1 MGEYKIIMSHPCWSF
16 PLSWGHL
23 LRTKTDCSCSYCQ
36 VLREPL
42 NSLHLSPGVSLVQ
55 LHMAFRILQG
65 PGAHQSSTG
74 RRVLRKSGLP
84 EIHLFIFS
92 HSEGTWK
99 GFLNSFSQSFILI
112 LQFFRSLPQHLV
124 FTICYL
130 PGMVVALQRL
140 RKT

>member
-1 MGEYKIIMSHPCWSF
+1 MGEYKIIMSDLCRSF

-23 LRTKTDCSCSYCQ
+23 LRTKTDCLRSYCQ

-42 NSLHLSPGVSLVQ
+42 KSLPLSPGVSLVQ
-55 LHMAFRILQG
+55 LQMVFRILQG
-65 PGAHQSSTG
+65 LRADQSSTD
-74 RRVLRKSGLP
+74 RKVLRKLGLP
-84 EIHLFIFS
+84 EIHLFFFS

-112 LQFFRSLPQHLV
+112 LQFFCFLPQHLV

-130 PGMVVALQRL
+130 PSMVVALQRL
-140 RKT
+140 RET